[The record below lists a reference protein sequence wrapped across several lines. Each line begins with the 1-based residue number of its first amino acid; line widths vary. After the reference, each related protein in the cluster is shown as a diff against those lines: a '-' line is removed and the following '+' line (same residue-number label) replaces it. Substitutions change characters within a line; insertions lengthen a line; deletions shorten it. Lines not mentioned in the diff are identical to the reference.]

1 MRPDAYRSQV
11 HGSLSRLSPRGRKNL
26 GSSPFLVTF
35 YPPGV
40 VAPFR
45 DGNCG
50 RSWGGLVVLGG
61 WFCLGR
67 VEWLRDLI
75 KLVVGFGEITLRRQ
89 NHPPVTESPSGYG
102 MTLRVGWRRLV
113 IGDFAR
119 IGRVKTLHRLVCL
132 LAPSAFTA
140 AAPLRQSW
148 RTLLSRG
155 REEKPSFRAGRY

>member
-1 MRPDAYRSQV
+1 MGIVA
-11 HGSLSRLSPRGRKNL
+11 GL
-26 GSSPFLVTF
+26 GAVWW
-35 YPPGV
+35 Y
-40 VAPFR
+40 
-45 DGNCG
+45 
-50 RSWGGLVVLGG
+50 WEGGFVFGGWRRRTCLELGG
-61 WFCLGR
+61 CFCLGR